1 MKLPQP
7 SNLKT
12 IAELVNC
19 PFEGDPNL
27 MVTGINEIHQV
38 EKGDVVFVDHPK
50 YYDKAL
56 NSAADVIIINK
67 NVPVPEGKGIIIT
80 EQPFDIFNQLT
91 RAFRAFKI
99 WDQPKGENFEIGENS
114 FVFPNATIGH
124 NVKIGKHSII
134 HAGAVIC
141 DYTEI
146 GDHVIIGPNA
156 VIGFDAFYY
165 KKKEDAY
172 ERLLSCGGTKLED
185 YVEIGALSTI
195 DRGVSGKT
203 IIGKGTKIDNQVH
216 VGHDTVIGENCLF
229 AANVGIAGCVT
240 IKNNVTLWG
249 QVGVV
254 SDVIINENVI
264 VLGQS
269 GVGSNLPANKTYFG
283 SPCGEARTKFKEL
296 AAFKKLPQIIE
307 HL

>member
-27 MVTGINEIHQV
+27 VISGINEIHQV
-38 EKGDVVFVDHPK
+38 ESGDIVFVDHPK
-50 YYDKAL
+50 YYEKAL

-67 NVPVPEGKGIIIT
+67 KVAVPEGKGILISDN
-80 EQPFDIFNQLT
+80 PFDVFNQIT
-91 RAFRAFKI
+91 RTFRAFKV
-99 WDQPKGENFEIGENS
+99 WEQPKGDEFEIGENS

-124 NVKIGKHSII
+124 HVKIGKNSVV

-165 KKKEDAY
+165 KKKESGYD
-172 ERLLSCGGTKLED
+172 RLHSFGSTWIQNH
-185 YVEIGALSTI
+185 VEIGALTTI

-216 VGHDTVIGENCLF
+216 IGHDTVVGENCLF
-229 AANVGIAGCVT
+229 AANVGVAGCVT

-254 SDVIINENVI
+254 SDVTIHENVI

-269 GVGSNLPANKTYFG
+269 GVGVNLPANKTYFG

>member
-7 SNLKT
+7 STLKT
-12 IAELVNC
+12 IAEMVNC
-19 PFEGDPNL
+19 QFEGNPNL
-27 MVTGINEIHQV
+27 AITGINEIHQV
-38 EKGDVVFVDHPK
+38 ETGDIVFVDHPK

-67 NVPVPEGKGIIIT
+67 KVTVPEGKGIIIS
-80 EQPFDIFNQLT
+80 ENPFDIFNQIT
-91 RAFRAFKI
+91 RTFRAFKT
-99 WDQPKGENFEIGENS
+99 WDQPKGLNFEMGENS
-114 FVFPNATIGH
+114 HVFPNATIGH
-124 NVKIGKHSII
+124 HVKIGKNTII

-146 GDHVIIGPNA
+146 GDHVIIGPNT

-165 KKKEDAY
+165 KKKEHGYD
-172 ERLLSCGGTKLED
+172 RLLSCGSTLIKD
-185 YVEIGALSTI
+185 HVEIGALTTI
-195 DRGVSGKT
+195 DRGVSGQT

-216 VGHDTVIGENCLF
+216 IGHDTVVGENCLF

-254 SDVIINENVI
+254 SDVIINDNVI

-269 GVGSNLPANKTYFG
+269 GVGSDLPADKTYFG